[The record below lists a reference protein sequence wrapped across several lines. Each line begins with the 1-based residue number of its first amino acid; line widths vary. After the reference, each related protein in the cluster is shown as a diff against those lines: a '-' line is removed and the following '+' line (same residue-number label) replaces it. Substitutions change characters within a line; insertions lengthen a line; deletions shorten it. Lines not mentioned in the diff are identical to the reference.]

1 MINVRNAVYKSL
13 LSSEKENKFS
23 NIELTAAIERYQMDK
38 HEKAQFT
45 ALFYGVIEKSI
56 TIDYLIEKY
65 TSKKISRLDLSVLII
80 LRLGIF
86 EILYFS
92 TPDSAA
98 VNEAVKL
105 ASRFAS
111 RAKGFINAVLRKI
124 CTDKDALPFPTKNDG
139 IVYYSVKYSLPIWIC
154 KSFINDYPDIAEELM
169 SHSSTVRKTT
179 LCANTLRITAQELK
193 NQVNGE
199 LGKYA
204 DTTVITDM
212 PVSQIEALKRGEAF
226 VQDEASQIQTKA
238 LSAQSGMSVID
249 VCACPGGK
257 SFGAAVSMK
266 NTGSVTS
273 FDIHSSKLPLIDK
286 GAERLGISIIRTEQH
301 DSTMVKDD
309 FINKFDRVICDVPCS
324 GLGVLS
330 KKADLRHRDENLN
343 EELPALQ
350 YKILSSSA
358 KYLKQGG
365 ILIYSTCTLRKVEN
379 EDIVTLFVKN
389 NPDFVLED
397 FEITDDLR
405 SKDGMLTLFPNVH
418 QTDGFFIAKIK
429 RISKTTQM

>member
-23 NIELTAAIERYQMDK
+23 NIELSAAIERYQMDK
-38 HEKAQFT
+38 FEKAQFT

-65 TSKKISRLDLSVLII
+65 TSKKVSRLDYSVLII

-124 CTDKDALPFPTKNDG
+124 CSEKDDLPFPKKSDG
-139 IVYYSVKYSLPIWIC
+139 VLYYSIKYSLPTWIC
-154 KSFINDYPDIAEELM
+154 SSFINDYPDIAEDLM
-169 SHSSTVRKTT
+169 NCSTAQRKTT
-179 LCANTLRITAQELK
+179 LCANTLRISPEQLK
-193 NQVNGE
+193 DQVNGVF
-199 LGKYA
+199 GKYA
-204 DTTVITDM
+204 NTAVITDM
-212 PVSQIEALKRGEAF
+212 PVSQIKALKSGEAF
-226 VQDEASQIQTKA
+226 VQDEASQIQTKV
-238 LSAQSGMSVID
+238 LSAEPSMNVID

-257 SFGAAVSMK
+257 SFGAAIAMK
-266 NTGSVTS
+266 NIGSLTS
-273 FDIHSSKLPLIDK
+273 FDIHSSKLPLIEK
-286 GAERLGISIIRTEQH
+286 GAERLGISIIKTAQH
-301 DSTMVKDD
+301 DSTVAKEE

-330 KKADLRHRDENLN
+330 KKADLRHRDEKLN
-343 EELPALQ
+343 DDLPDLQ
-350 YKILSSSA
+350 YKILSASA
-358 KYLKQGG
+358 KYLKNDGV
-365 ILIYSTCTLRKVEN
+365 LIYSTCTLRKVEN
-379 EDIVTLFVKN
+379 EDIVNRFVSEN
-389 NPDFVLED
+389 TDYVLED
-397 FEITDDLR
+397 FEVTNDLR
-405 SKDGMLTLFPNVH
+405 SKRGMITLFPNIH
-418 QTDGFFIAKIK
+418 ETDGFFIAKIRK
-429 RISKTTQM
+429 IK